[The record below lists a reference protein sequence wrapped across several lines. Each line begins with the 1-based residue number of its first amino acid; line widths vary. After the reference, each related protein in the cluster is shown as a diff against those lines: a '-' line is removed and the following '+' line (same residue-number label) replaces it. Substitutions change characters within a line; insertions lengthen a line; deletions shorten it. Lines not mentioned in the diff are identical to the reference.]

1 MSYTWFKL
9 HHEMPDDIKLRKFTP
24 EEKWAWVALLCLA
37 SKSPERGVVAA
48 ESEDI
53 ADYCEFK
60 TNQDWLYYRD
70 KLIIKGMIEINADGN
85 IEIVHW
91 IDRQHEKPSDRPE
104 AVKERVARHRAKKK
118 NAVVTPCNAL
128 LDACNAGV
136 TPQIRLEE
144 NRSEETRQE
153 KKEDPNRDCSRNQKA
168 PSQKSKLK
176 GSDAI
181 YATLAELDKF
191 EKSWQ
196 WYCDRLKSIPPDKDG
211 RKVSPGSK
219 VKAAIAWRDFVE
231 ATNSIFVFKKSA
243 PRYDF
248 KQIGVPH
255 FERFIRNGLWQI
267 DLEPV
272 TENDFIATDERSQPQ
287 LNPLVLAALAE
298 MGTTPEEAFKHV

>member
-1 MSYTWFKL
+1 MGLIDAQLWAEHIIFAPSIAKRGDQYTVKRVQETQKKQRYREKKRLMSTVDSEGTRGQIAVLSTSYTDPYSESDPNSK
-9 HHEMPDDIKLRKFTP
+9 P
-24 EEKWAWVALLCLA
+24 E
-37 SKSPERGVVAA
+37 
-48 ESEDI
+48 
-53 ADYCEFK
+53 K
-60 TNQDWLYYRD
+60 T
-70 KLIIKGMIEINADGN
+70 
-85 IEIVHW
+85 
-91 IDRQHEKPSDRPE
+91 
-104 AVKERVARHRAKKK
+104 KE
-118 NAVVTPCNAL
+118 
-128 LDACNAGV
+128 
-136 TPQIRLEE
+136 
-144 NRSEETRQE
+144 
-153 KKEDPNRDCSRNQKA
+153 EDPNRDCSRNQKA
-168 PSQKSKLK
+168 PPSKNKLK

-231 ATNSIFVFKKSA
+231 ATDSIFVFKKSA

-272 TENDFIATDERSQPQ
+272 TENDFIGTDERSQSQ
-287 LNPLVLAALAE
+287 LNPAVLAALAE
-298 MGTTPEEAFKHV
+298 FNPNLSPEEAFKHV